1 MRLLRKLITANYSL
15 FLREVPVGLTNEGAV
30 ISTNVGRELAAAGIE
45 WLRLKGVTTYRKGFL
60 VDRQVCSGF

>member
-45 WLRLKGVTTYRKGFL
+45 WLRLKGVTTYRKGFP
-60 VDRQVCSGF
+60 S